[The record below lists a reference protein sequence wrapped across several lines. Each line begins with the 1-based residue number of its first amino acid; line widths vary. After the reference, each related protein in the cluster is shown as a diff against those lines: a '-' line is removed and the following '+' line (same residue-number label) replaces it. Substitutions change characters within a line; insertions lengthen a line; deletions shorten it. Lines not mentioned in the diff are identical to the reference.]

1 MSEIEAMIKTL
12 RYAGYEVI
20 TRREAMELEAKLDKA
35 LEQVKQLQIA
45 NDNLRSALANLE
57 HYVEKMGGW

>member
-45 NDNLRSALANLE
+45 NENLRMALINMEL
-57 HYVEKMGGW
+57 YVEEIGG